1 MEVSSPCSIRG
12 SLITFEGGE
21 GAGKSTQIA
30 ELARRLESELGVS
43 GGDIVKVRE
52 PGGTPMGEGIRQLLK
67 RPDASIA
74 PAAEMLLFAACR
86 AELVADLI
94 APALLAHKVVL
105 CDRFADSTVA
115 YQQGGRGL
123 PADAVRSANT
133 LACQGLVP
141 NLTVLLD
148 LPPEAGLA
156 RASTRDLGKPDRL
169 EALDLGFHRR
179 VREAYLALAA
189 AEPARFLVL
198 NAALEPAVVAEAI
211 WHEVRRR
218 FS

>member
-1 MEVSSPCSIRG
+1 MPHLRSIRG

-30 ELARRLESELGVS
+30 ELGRRLGAEFGIADA
-43 GGDIVKVRE
+43 DIVKVRE

-86 AELVADLI
+86 AELVAELI
-94 APALLAHKVVL
+94 APALSARKVVL

-133 LACQGLVP
+133 LACQGLAP

-156 RASTRDLGKPDRL
+156 RASARDLGKPDRL
-169 EALDLGFHRR
+169 EALDLEFHRR
-179 VREAYLALAA
+179 VRRAYLDLAA
-189 AEPARFLVL
+189 AEPGRFIVL
-198 NAALEPAVVAEAI
+198 DATLAASAIADAI

>member
-1 MEVSSPCSIRG
+1 MRSIRG

-30 ELARRLESELGVS
+30 ELGKRLESDLAVAAT
-43 GGDIVKVRE
+43 DILKVRE

-67 RPDASIA
+67 RPDTSIS

-86 AELVADLI
+86 AELVAELI
-94 APALLAHKVVL
+94 APALSARKVVL

-123 PADAVRSANT
+123 PSDAVRSANR

-141 NLTVLLD
+141 ALTVLLD
-148 LPPEAGLA
+148 LSPEAGLA
-156 RASTRDLGKPDRL
+156 RASKRDLGQPDRL
-169 EALDLGFHRR
+169 EALDLDFHRR
-179 VREAYLALAA
+179 VRQSYLELAA
-189 AEPARFLVL
+189 AEPGRFLVL
-198 NAALEPAVVAEAI
+198 DATLPLSALADAI

>member
-1 MEVSSPCSIRG
+1 MLSLRSIRG

-30 ELARRLESELGVS
+30 ELGERIESEFGLPSADV
-43 GGDIVKVRE
+43 VRVRE

-67 RPDASIA
+67 RPDAAIA

-86 AELVADLI
+86 AELVTELI
-94 APALLAHKVVL
+94 APALSARKVVL

-123 PADAVRSANT
+123 PAEAVRSANAV
-133 LACQGLVP
+133 ACQGLVP
-141 NLTVLLD
+141 DLTVLLD
-148 LPPEAGLA
+148 LPAEVGLA
-156 RASTRDLGKPDRL
+156 RASARDLGKPDRL
-169 EALDLGFHRR
+169 EALDVDFHRR
-179 VREAYLALAA
+179 VRRAYLELVAV
-189 AEPARFLVL
+189 EPDRFLVVDATL
-198 NAALEPAVVAEAI
+198 PPASIAEAI

>member
-1 MEVSSPCSIRG
+1 MPPLRSIRG

-30 ELARRLESELGVS
+30 ELARRIETGFGLPS
-43 GGDIVKVRE
+43 GEIVRVRE

-67 RPDASIA
+67 RPDAAIA
-74 PAAEMLLFAACR
+74 PAAEMLLFVACR
-86 AELVADLI
+86 AELVAELI
-94 APALLAHKVVL
+94 APALSVGKVVL

-123 PADAVRSANT
+123 PSDAVRSANA
-133 LACQGLVP
+133 LACQGLAP
-141 NLTVLLD
+141 SLTVLLD

-156 RASTRDLGKPDRL
+156 RASARDLGQPDRL
-169 EALDLGFHRR
+169 EALDLDFHRR
-179 VREAYLALAA
+179 VRQAYLDLAA

-198 NAALEPAVVAEAI
+198 DATLPSPAIAEAI